1 MENLLIISAD
11 ASVVSRLKQAL
22 SQTASISQANG
33 WDAARRQL
41 MQKPAQVVVV
51 GPDLAD
57 PSQSAHFVALD
68 SVLSQDA
75 TPAFVLAARL
85 TPALSQM
92 GEAFA
97 SVAGVVPL
105 PRNPGDWDELVDA
118 LKKALSARQRAR
130 QKQAR
135 DSGESATELSVRLPK
150 PSAGQLS
157 SIPFARLLYSISMH
171 QESGQLTLRSGKIT
185 REFGFKGGHFLEPAN
200 NALADSNALTSV
212 FAWPDGEFSFSRTD
226 NLEGSR
232 TSLVPLMIQ
241 GVTTHLPQRQVMD
254 SLMPMMASY
263 PVLTQFWEKRR
274 ASLRWKVLAKLL
286 GGCDGQKSLE
296 ELLSLMGS
304 DVTEG
309 FRAALFARD
318 IDLWVFRSEPTPRPV
333 QIQYAHLSASG
344 SATATSTA
352 RPVSSRPQRTTSSPS
367 VQAPSS
373 KGIRP
378 ATGRTQ
384 SLDVQLR
391 DKLKTIERMSP
402 YDIFGLW
409 KGCGREVVKERFYV
423 LVKEHHPDVY
433 GGNVSS
439 EIKETA
445 QRIFIGVRNA
455 YTELMKVENKQTV
468 PPPAEPTESKAPTTS
483 SPASST
489 SAASSQSPRP
499 GRKRLSTLHPGQF
512 NPGGDGLAEDSQVRF
527 TPRTQTPGRARHHS
541 TPIGMGRTPTNQHP
555 DLKSQLGDAATTAT
569 RPTAAARPTPTRPTP
584 GSDTPQRDRTASL
597 SGARRKRTSSL
608 SGAGLDHESS
618 DPGWRREQ
626 LERLGRS
633 PTRSRRP
640 TPAPLNNAGIPTAA
654 DPARDAFN
662 AGYPL
667 FKQLAFR
674 EALPHLQRALHGEPD
689 NGLYMTFEAYARF
702 QLDASEADNA
712 LAQLQK
718 AIGTGHRQAMPD
730 AYLFAGI
737 ILKARGKERKAYE
750 HFKQAYKLNPAS
762 LEAEREIR
770 LYERRHP
777 QSESEGGGFFKNLF
791 KK

>member
-1 MENLLIISAD
+1 MENLLIISAE
-11 ASVVSRLKQAL
+11 ASVVSRLTQAL
-22 SQTASISQANG
+22 SPQARISQARG
-33 WDAARRQL
+33 WDDARRQL
-41 MQKPAQVVVV
+41 IQEPAQVVVI

-57 PSQSAHFVALD
+57 PAQSAHFVALD
-68 SVLSQDA
+68 SVLSQDG
-75 TPAFVLAARL
+75 TPAFVLAERL

-92 GEAFA
+92 GAAFV

-105 PRNPGDWDELVDA
+105 PRNPGDWDELFDA
-118 LKKALSARQRAR
+118 LQKALNARQRTL

-135 DSGESATELSVRLPK
+135 ESGGSATELSVRLPRV
-150 PSAGQLS
+150 SEGRLS

-171 QESGQLTLRSGKIT
+171 QDSGRLTLRSGKIT
-185 REFGFKGGHFLEPAN
+185 REFGFKGGHFLEPAHH
-200 NALADSNALTSV
+200 ALADSTALTSV
-212 FAWPDGEFSFSRTD
+212 FAWPDGDFTFTPD
-226 NLEGSR
+226 TNLEGSR

-241 GVTTHLPQRQVMD
+241 GVTTHLPQRQVME

-274 ASLRWKVLAKLL
+274 ASLRWKVLAKLM

-296 ELLSLMGS
+296 KLLSLMGS

-333 QIQYAHLSASG
+333 RIQYAHLNASPGASSAG
-344 SATATSTA
+344 SS
-352 RPVSSRPQRTTSSPS
+352 RPVSSRPKRTSSSPS
-367 VQAPSS
+367 AHAPDLR
-373 KGIRP
+373 GIRP

-391 DKLKTIERMSP
+391 EKLTTMERMSP
-402 YDIFGLW
+402 HEVFGLW
-409 KGCGREVVKERFYV
+409 KGCGREAVKERFYV

-433 GGNVSS
+433 GGNLST

-455 YTELMKVENKQTV
+455 YTELMKLEHKQTV
-468 PPPAEPTESKAPTTS
+468 PPP
-483 SPASST
+483 
-489 SAASSQSPRP
+489 SQSVVTAPAPGSEASAQNAQSLRA
-499 GRKRLSTLHPGQF
+499 GRKRLSTLHPGQL
-512 NPGGDGLAEDSQVRF
+512 NPGGEGLAEDSQARF
-527 TPRTQTPGRARHHS
+527 TPRTQTPGRLRRHS
-541 TPIGMGRTPTNQHP
+541 TPIGMGRRPTTQHP
-555 DLKSQLGDAATTAT
+555 DLKSQLGDAATT
-569 RPTAAARPTPTRPTP
+569 PSQPTPPARTTP
-584 GSDTPQRDRTASL
+584 GAGTPQRDRTASL

-618 DPGWRREQ
+618 DVDWRREQ

-667 FKQLAFR
+667 VKQLAYN
-674 EALPHLQRALHGEPD
+674 EALPYLQRALKGEPD

-702 QLDASEADNA
+702 QLDASQADSA
-712 LAQLQK
+712 LEQLQK
-718 AIGTGHRQAMPD
+718 AIATGHRQAMPD

-737 ILKARGKERKAYE
+737 ILKARGKERRAYE

-777 QSESEGGGFFKNLF
+777 QSESEAGGFFKNLF

>member
-1 MENLLIISAD
+1 MENLLIISAE

-22 SQTASISQANG
+22 SQLARVRQARG
-33 WDAARRQL
+33 WDEARRQL
-41 MQKPAQVVVV
+41 MQEPAQVVVV

-57 PSQSAHFVALD
+57 PAQSAHFVALD

-75 TPAFVLAARL
+75 TPAFVLAERL

-92 GEAFA
+92 GEAFV

-105 PRNPGDWDELVDA
+105 PRNPGDWDELLDA
-118 LKKALSARQRAR
+118 LKKALNARQRAL

-135 DSGESATELSVRLPK
+135 ESGESATELSVRLPTV
-150 PSAGQLS
+150 SEGRLS
-157 SIPFARLLYSISMH
+157 SIPFSRLLYSISMH
-171 QESGQLTLRSGKIT
+171 QDSGLLTLRSGKIT

-200 NALADSNALTSV
+200 NTLADSNALTSV
-212 FAWPDGEFSFSRTD
+212 FAWPDGDFTFTQD
-226 NLEGSR
+226 ANLEGSR

-274 ASLRWKVLAKLL
+274 ASLRWKVLAKLM

-296 ELLSLMGS
+296 KLLSLMGS

-309 FRAALFARD
+309 FRAALFARE
-318 IDLWVFRSEPTPRPV
+318 IDLWVFRSEPTARPV
-333 QIQYAHLSASG
+333 QIQYAHLHARGRASSAS
-344 SATATSTA
+344 SA
-352 RPVSSRPQRTTSSPS
+352 RPASSRPARTTSSPS
-367 VQAPSS
+367 VQAPDLR
-373 KGIRP
+373 GIRP

-391 DKLKTIERMSP
+391 EKLTTMERMSP
-402 YDIFGLW
+402 HEIFGLW

-433 GGNVSS
+433 GGNVST

-455 YTELMKVENKQTV
+455 YTALMKVENKQTV
-468 PPPAEPTESKAPTTS
+468 PPPADTTPSAPSGATR
-483 SPASST
+483 PAPEASST
-489 SAASSQSPRP
+489 SQTPRP
-499 GRKRLSTLHPGQF
+499 GRKRLSTLHPGQL
-512 NPGGDGLAEDSQVRF
+512 NPDGAGQAEHSQARF
-527 TPRTQTPGRARHHS
+527 TPRTQTPGRVRRDS
-541 TPIGMGRTPTNQHP
+541 TPIGMGRTPTTQHP
-555 DLKSQLGDAATTAT
+555 DLKSQLGDTAT
-569 RPTAAARPTPTRPTP
+569 RPARPTPTARPTP
-584 GSDTPQRDRTASL
+584 GAGTPQRDRTASL

-608 SGAGLDHESS
+608 SGAGLDQDSS
-618 DPGWRREQ
+618 DADWRREQ

-633 PTRSRRP
+633 PTRTRRP

-667 FKQLAFR
+667 FKQLAYR
-674 EALPHLQRALHGEPD
+674 EALPHLQRALEGEPN

-702 QLDASEADNA
+702 QLDASQADSA
-712 LAQLQK
+712 LEQLRK

-737 ILKARGKERKAYE
+737 ILKARGKEQKAYE

-777 QSESEGGGFFKNLF
+777 QAEAEGGGFFKNLF